1 MRDRDPAEGRSA
13 GTEPWRSVLPPG
25 FVWPDGYRA
34 AACFTFDVDAES
46 PILFDH
52 PEAAA
57 WLDVMSHQ
65 AYGPRT
71 ALPRLLRLLDRAAV
85 PATFFVPGYTAERWP
100 DAVRTIRDAG
110 HEIAHHGYA
119 HEGARSAPDAA
130 TEERRLVRGLEA
142 LDSVLGVRPVGY
154 RGPNWEMTYATPG
167 LLARHGFRYD
177 TGMMDADHPYR
188 LAVSPEPD
196 APWII
201 ELPAHWSLDDW
212 EPYNYLPGITGSGV
226 IASPADVI
234 ARWTLELEALVDE
247 GGLFMLT
254 NHPFVSG
261 RASRAAGLGRL
272 IARAQEID
280 GLWIATAA
288 EIAAHVE
295 TLPLEPVVHRPP
307 ELPPV
312 A

>member
-1 MRDRDPAEGRSA
+1 MEEGKSPKP
-13 GTEPWRSVLPPG
+13 EPWRQVMPPG
-25 FVWPDGYRA
+25 FSWPAGYRA

-71 ALPRLLRLLDRAAV
+71 AGPRLLRLLDAAGV
-85 PATFFVPGYTAERWP
+85 RATFFIPGYTAERWP
-100 DAVRTIRDAG
+100 DTVRAIRDAG
-110 HEIAHHGYA
+110 HEIAHHGYL

-130 TEERRLVRGLEA
+130 TEERRLLRGLEA
-142 LDSVLGVRPVGY
+142 LDAVAGVRPIGY
-154 RGPNWEMTYATPG
+154 RGPNWELSYATPG
-167 LLARHGFRYD
+167 LLVKHGFGYD

-188 LAVSPEPD
+188 LAVSPEPG
-196 APWII
+196 AASIV

-234 ARWTLELEALVDE
+234 ARWTLELEALVEE

-261 RASRAAGLGRL
+261 RASRAAGLARL
-272 IARAQEID
+272 IGRAQEID

-307 ELPPV
+307 ELPPRL
-312 A
+312 

>member
-1 MRDRDPAEGRSA
+1 MAARDG
-13 GTEPWRSVLPPG
+13 WRRALPDG
-25 FVWPDGYRA
+25 FAWPEGYRA

-71 ALPRLLRLLDRAAV
+71 AVPRLLRLLDRSRLR
-85 PATFFVPGYTAERWP
+85 ATFFVPGYTAERWP
-100 DAVRTIRDAG
+100 DVVRSIRDAG
-110 HEIAHHGYA
+110 HEIAHHGYL
-119 HEGARSAPDAA
+119 HEGARSAPDVE
-130 TEERRLVRGLEA
+130 TEERRLLRGLEA
-142 LDSVLGVRPVGY
+142 LDTVAGVRPIGY
-154 RGPNWEMTYATPG
+154 RGPNWELSYATPA

-177 TGMMDADHPYR
+177 TGLMDADHPYR

-196 APWII
+196 APSII

-272 IARAQEID
+272 IERARKID

-288 EIAAHVE
+288 EIAAHVA

-307 ELPPV
+307 ELPPRF
-312 A
+312 